1 MATRRK
7 QIIDGLVTELGQTP
21 DVSPLNVFRHFKY
34 LDEINDFPT
43 ICLLPRNE
51 ARIERGANRRL
62 GIIEVA
68 LRGYTFDENNLDR
81 AEFLAQNVEAKVD
94 SFSANTAA
102 KANGVSD
109 VRVVTFRTDEGLFEP
124 YGIADLELQ
133 ILYDVE
139 EDV

>member
-21 DVSPLNVFRHFKY
+21 DVSPSNVFRHFKY
-34 LDEINDFPT
+34 LDEINDFPSV
-43 ICLLPRNE
+43 CLLPRNE

-81 AEFLAQNVEAKVD
+81 AEFLAQNVETKVN

>member
-7 QIIDGLVTELGQTP
+7 QIIDGLVTELGQTS

-34 LDEINDFPT
+34 LDEINDFPS

-109 VRVVTFRTDEGLFEP
+109 VRVGTFRTDEGLFDP

>member
-21 DVSPLNVFRHFKY
+21 DVSPSNVFRHFKY
-34 LDEINDFPT
+34 LDEINDFPS

>member
-7 QIIDGLVTELGQTP
+7 QIIDGLVTELGQTS
-21 DVSPLNVFRHFKY
+21 DVSPSNVFRHFKY
-34 LDEINDFPT
+34 LDEINDFPS

>member
-7 QIIDGLVTELGQTP
+7 QIIDGLVTELGQTS
-21 DVSPLNVFRHFKY
+21 DVSPSNVFRHFKY
-34 LDEINDFPT
+34 LDEINDFPSV
-43 ICLLPRNE
+43 CLLPRNE

-81 AEFLAQNVEAKVD
+81 AEILAQNVEAKVD

>member
-7 QIIDGLVTELGQTP
+7 QIIDGLVTELGQTS
-21 DVSPLNVFRHFKY
+21 DVSSSNVFRHFKY
-34 LDEINDFPT
+34 LDEINDFPS

>member
-7 QIIDGLVTELGQTP
+7 QIIDGLVVELGQTP
-21 DVSPLNVFRHFKY
+21 DVSASNVFRHFKY
-34 LDEINDFPT
+34 LDEINDFPS

>member
-21 DVSPLNVFRHFKY
+21 DVSPSNVFRHFKY
-34 LDEINDFPT
+34 LDEINDFPSV
-43 ICLLPRNE
+43 CLLPRNE

>member
-7 QIIDGLVTELGQTP
+7 QIIDGLVTELGQTS
-21 DVSPLNVFRHFKY
+21 DVSSSNVFRHFKY
-34 LDEINDFPT
+34 LDEINDFPSV
-43 ICLLPRNE
+43 CLLPRNE

-94 SFSANTAA
+94 SFSANVAA

>member
-7 QIIDGLVTELGQTP
+7 QIIDGLVVELGQTS
-21 DVSPLNVFRHFKY
+21 DVSASNVFRHFKY
-34 LDEINDFPT
+34 LDEINDFPSV
-43 ICLLPRNE
+43 CLLPRNE

>member
-1 MATRRK
+1 MEDAEERRYFYVALTRAKKKIFVISNSSR
-7 QIIDGLVTELGQTP
+7 P
-21 DVSPLNVFRHFKY
+21 SKY
-34 LDEINDFPT
+34 LDEINDFPSV
-43 ICLLPRNE
+43 CLLPRNE

-94 SFSANTAA
+94 SFSANVAA

>member
-7 QIIDGLVTELGQTP
+7 QIIDGLVTELGQTS
-21 DVSPLNVFRHFKY
+21 DVSSSNVFRHFKY
-34 LDEINDFPT
+34 LDEINDFPS

-94 SFSANTAA
+94 SFSANVAA

>member
-7 QIIDGLVTELGQTP
+7 QIIDGLVVELGQTS
-21 DVSPLNVFRHFKY
+21 DVSPSNVFRHFKY
-34 LDEINDFPT
+34 LDEINDFPS

>member
-21 DVSPLNVFRHFKY
+21 DVSPSNVFRHFKY
-34 LDEINDFPT
+34 LDEINDFPSV
-43 ICLLPRNE
+43 CLLPRNE

-94 SFSANTAA
+94 SFSANVAA

>member
-7 QIIDGLVTELGQTP
+7 QIIDGLVTELGQTS
-21 DVSPLNVFRHFKY
+21 DVSSSNVFRHFKY
-34 LDEINDFPT
+34 LDEINDFPS
-43 ICLLPRNE
+43 ICLLPINE

-62 GIIEVA
+62 GISEVA

-94 SFSANTAA
+94 SFSANVAA

>member
-7 QIIDGLVTELGQTP
+7 QIIDGLVIELGQTP
-21 DVSPLNVFRHFKY
+21 EVSPSNVFRHFKY

-43 ICLLPRNE
+43 VCLLPRNE
-51 ARIERGANRRL
+51 ARVERGANRRL

>member
-7 QIIDGLVTELGQTP
+7 QIIDGLVTELGQTS
-21 DVSPLNVFRHFKY
+21 DVSPSNVFRHFKY
-34 LDEINDFPT
+34 LDEINDFPSV
-43 ICLLPRNE
+43 CLLPRNE

>member
-7 QIIDGLVTELGQTP
+7 QIIDGLVVELGQTS
-21 DVSPLNVFRHFKY
+21 DVSPYNVFRHFKY
-34 LDEINDFPT
+34 LDEINDFPSV
-43 ICLLPRNE
+43 CLLPRNE

>member
-7 QIIDGLVTELGQTP
+7 QIIDGLVVELGQTS
-21 DVSPLNVFRHFKY
+21 DVSPSNVFRHFKY
-34 LDEINDFPT
+34 LDEINDFPSV
-43 ICLLPRNE
+43 CLLPRNE

>member
-21 DVSPLNVFRHFKY
+21 DVSPSNVFRHFKY
-34 LDEINDFPT
+34 LDEINDFPS

-94 SFSANTAA
+94 SFSANVAA

>member
-1 MATRRK
+1 M
-7 QIIDGLVTELGQTP
+7 
-21 DVSPLNVFRHFKY
+21 
-34 LDEINDFPT
+34 
-43 ICLLPRNE
+43 CLLPRNE

-94 SFSANTAA
+94 SFSANVAA

>member
-7 QIIDGLVTELGQTP
+7 QIIDGLVVELGQTP
-21 DVSPLNVFRHFKY
+21 DVSASNVFRHFKY

-81 AEFLAQNVEAKVD
+81 AEILAQNVEAKVD

>member
-7 QIIDGLVTELGQTP
+7 QIIDGLVVELGQTP
-21 DVSPLNVFRHFKY
+21 DVSPSNVFRHFKY
-34 LDEINDFPT
+34 LDEINDFPSV
-43 ICLLPRNE
+43 CLLPRNE

-109 VRVVTFRTDEGLFEP
+109 VRVVTFRTDEGLFDP

>member
-34 LDEINDFPT
+34 LDEINDFPS

-109 VRVVTFRTDEGLFEP
+109 VRVGTFRTDEGLFDP